1 MAFESWAVLA
11 FLCFMAGVS
20 PGPAVF
26 LTVSNVIRYGRHAAI
41 VSGTGN
47 AVGLVVLG
55 LCIGLGLGSLMHV
68 SSMAFTALKIVGAI
82 YLIWLGVKSWRAK
95 GSFAGTEEGAPAPSD
110 MSLFRASFILSITNP
125 KAIVIMGAM
134 FPAFM
139 QADSGLLEQSTI
151 MALTYAFM
159 CFVVHYAIA
168 YMGEYIRPFF
178 QSSQRL
184 KYLRRTIGGLFI
196 GFGLSLVASK

>member
-1 MAFESWAVLA
+1 MSLETWLVFA

-26 LTVSNVIRYGRHAAI
+26 LTISNVIRFGRRAAI
-41 VSGTGN
+41 ISGSAN
-47 AVGLVVLG
+47 AIGLVVLG
-55 LCIGLGLGSLMHV
+55 LCIGYGLGGLMQASSL
-68 SSMAFTALKIVGAI
+68 AFTMVKIVGGA
-82 YLIWLGVKSWRAK
+82 YLVWLGIKSWRAT
-95 GSFAGTEEGAPAPSD
+95 GNFIAAEGGEIAPD
-110 MSLFRASFILSITNP
+110 EVSLFRTSFILSITNP

-139 QADSGLLEQSTI
+139 QAESSLWLQSAI
-151 MALTYAFM
+151 MATTYAFM
-159 CFVVHYAIA
+159 CFIVHYAIA

-184 KYLRRTIGGLFI
+184 KYLRRVIGSLFV
-196 GFGLSLVASK
+196 GFGLTLVATR

>member
-26 LTVSNVIRYGRHAAI
+26 LTISNVIRYGRHAAI
-41 VSGTGN
+41 VSGSGN

-55 LCIGLGLGSLMHV
+55 LCIGLGLGSLMQA
-68 SSMAFTALKIVGAI
+68 SAMAFTAVKVVGAV
-82 YLIWLGVKSWRAK
+82 YLIWLGIKSWRAK
-95 GSFAGTEEGAPAPSD
+95 GSFEGAQTGEITPSD

-139 QADSGLLEQSTI
+139 QPEASLPTQSAI
-151 MALTYAFM
+151 MASTYAFM
-159 CFVVHYAIA
+159 CFIVHYAIA
-168 YMGEYIRPFF
+168 FMGEYIRPFF

-184 KYLRRTIGGLFI
+184 KYLRRTIGGLFV
-196 GFGLSLVASK
+196 GFGLTLVATK